1 QGIMSLYTKPET
13 HYLIEIGFRAL
24 YVVGFANILSAF
36 SWTIF
41 SAISATG
48 NTMVALFV
56 EGITLVVYLVTIYL
70 LVRHFPH
77 NLECI
82 WGGEIVYQIVLGLI
96 SVWYFSGT
104 HWQKKKI

>member
-1 QGIMSLYTKPET
+1 
-13 HYLIEIGFRAL
+13 LIEIGFRAL

-48 NTMVALFV
+48 NTMIALFV
-56 EGITLVVYLVTIYL
+56 ESITLVAYLIAIYL
-70 LVRHFPH
+70 LAKHFPH
-77 NLECI
+77 KLELI
-82 WGGEIVYQIVLGLI
+82 WGGEIVYQIVLGVL